1 MVKIEI
7 RVIYGDTDQMGV
19 VYYANYLRYF
29 ESGRNEYL
37 RAVGLR
43 YRDFEREL
51 GLVLPVVEAHV
62 DYKQPARY
70 DDLLVLETSLTRVLR
85 ASARFDYRI
94 LRDTALIATGHTLH
108 ACLTRAGKIRK
119 LPDQL
124 KILLEAQ
131 DVSPGPPAGGRAVGW
146 LEEGARRQSGAMK
159 RGEEREN
166 KAAEFEREE
175 VEWGGGDVLIVFGEG
190 R

>member
-43 YRDFEREL
+43 YRDLEREL

-62 DYKQPARY
+62 EYRQPARY

-94 LRDTALIATGHTLH
+94 LRDTTLIATGHTLH
-108 ACLTRAGKIRK
+108 ACLDRTGKIQK
-119 LPDQL
+119 LPESLQIRLTQL
-124 KILLEAQ
+124 LVRPL
-131 DVSPGPPAGGRAVGW
+131 PPAGGRG
-146 LEEGARRQSGAMK
+146 
-159 RGEEREN
+159 
-166 KAAEFEREE
+166 
-175 VEWGGGDVLIVFGEG
+175 
-190 R
+190 

>member
-43 YRDFEREL
+43 YRDLEREL

-62 DYKQPARY
+62 EYKQPARY

-94 LRDTALIATGHTLH
+94 FRDMALIATGHTLH
-108 ACLTRAGKIRK
+108 ACLDRTGRIQK
-119 LPDQL
+119 LPESL
-124 KILLEAQ
+124 RFRLTELL
-131 DVSPGPPAGGRAVGW
+131 VRPLPPAGG
-146 LEEGARRQSGAMK
+146 
-159 RGEEREN
+159 
-166 KAAEFEREE
+166 
-175 VEWGGGDVLIVFGEG
+175 
-190 R
+190 